1 MTPTSPRRTIGLAGS
16 SIWLASVGALFPLIA
31 LALIGTPLAWLVFA
45 VAVLVVLGLVLVDV
59 SIIREVRRAVAPLPP
74 NGPVEMTMLRRFKY
88 VVIGEIA
95 AFWIV
100 NTILSVLRQHDL
112 MTPADVLIVG
122 VHFLPLAWV
131 FRRPHYYALGIAFCA
146 VVVTTMSLVPATA
159 HIGKASAWF
168 AWIGF
173 GCGPAA
179 ILCGIANT
187 YEARQAVTRESAIS
201 GAQR

>member
-31 LALIGTPLAWLVFA
+31 LALVGTPIAWLAFA
-45 VAVLVVLGLVLVDV
+45 GVLLVVLGVVIVDV
-59 SIIREVRRAVAPLPP
+59 TIIREVRRTVVPLPP
-74 NGPVEMTMLRRFKY
+74 NGPIEMTMLRRFKY

-100 NTILSVLRQHDL
+100 NTIL
-112 MTPADVLIVG
+112 
-122 VHFLPLAWV
+122 FLPLAWV

-146 VVVTTMSLVPATA
+146 VVVTTMALVPANA
-159 HIGKASAWF
+159 HIGLASAWF

-187 YEARQAVTRESAIS
+187 REARQAVTRESRARM
-201 GAQR
+201 QRLSPVRNQ